1 MPVFSFF
8 LFVATLLTVA
18 FAGARP
24 VRFHS
29 SLMHSRSFS
38 CRCFFPAVATIQII
52 VFASA
57 RPVTMAIVCFA
68 PALCS
73 APLRIFTG
81 GRAMLAPTGAGFL
94 MRCHLDNGNIPSTSA
109 WHIRADA
116 KTRRIVSMRIALRQP
131 PGGRPMATPTAV
143 LFWIASFFVG
153 ASMVIKSA
161 SAKASTSGITG
172 RADAIQTCAILNA
185 A

>member
-1 MPVFSFF
+1 MLSF
-8 LFVATLLTVA
+8 L
-18 FAGARP
+18 
-24 VRFHS
+24 
-29 SLMHSRSFS
+29 HSR
-38 CRCFFPAVATIQII
+38 FFPFAAALQII
-52 VFASA
+52 AIASA

-131 PGGRPMATPTAV
+131 PGGRPMAAPTAV

-161 SAKASTSGITG
+161 SAKASTSCITG
-172 RADAIQTCAILNA
+172 RADEITTRKILTRLKKECRRA
-185 A
+185 RRKRWDPRPRRRR